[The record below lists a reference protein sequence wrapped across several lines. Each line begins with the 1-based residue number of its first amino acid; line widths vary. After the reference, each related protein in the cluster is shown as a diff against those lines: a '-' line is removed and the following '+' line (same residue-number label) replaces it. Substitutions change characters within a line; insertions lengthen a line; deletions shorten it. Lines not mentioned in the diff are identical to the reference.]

1 LPLNTTVAPESGA
14 SGASP
19 LDVARGDPEAFE
31 GSKGSTDTFAFK
43 MEQNGAVVK
52 RRIVA
57 IMILAGD
64 IGGTKTLLGL
74 FRSDGP
80 RPSRVA
86 VAAYPTLDYSGL
98 PEIVDIFLT
107 SQNVPAPI
115 QRAAFGVAGPVIDQS
130 AEMTNVPWR
139 VEAAELITRF
149 NFRHVRLLNDLE
161 AMAYSVPVLTA
172 SELQQ
177 LQAGERGVEG
187 NVALIAAGT
196 GLGTSLLHWVDGRYV
211 PLPSEGGHTDF
222 AARTDRE
229 IELLQFLRARFGRA
243 EVEHVLS
250 GPGIL
255 NLSDFTHSN
264 DRCATLQT
272 EVPDLP
278 AEVSKSALEGSCD
291 CCVEALDLFV
301 SIYGAVAGNFAL
313 AAVTRGGVYI
323 GGGIAPRILPA
334 FAKGTFIEAF
344 NAKEPMTGLLRAMSV
359 YVILNPDAG
368 LLGAAVYASRLQ

>member
-1 LPLNTTVAPESGA
+1 
-14 SGASP
+14 
-19 LDVARGDPEAFE
+19 
-31 GSKGSTDTFAFK
+31 

-74 FRSDGP
+74 FRPDGP

-86 VAAYPTLDYSGL
+86 FATYPTLDYSGL
-98 PEIVDIFLT
+98 PEIIDVFLA
-107 SQNVPAPI
+107 SQKLPAPI
-115 QRAAFGVAGPVIDQS
+115 QRATFGVAGPVIDQS

-139 VEAAELITRF
+139 VDAAELNARF

-172 SELQQ
+172 SELQP
-177 LQAGERGVEG
+177 LQAGERRVEG
-187 NVALIAAGT
+187 NIALIAAGT
-196 GLGTSLLHWVDGRYV
+196 GLGTSLLHWMDGRYI
-211 PLPSEGGHTDF
+211 PMPSEGGHTDF

-229 IELLQFLRARFGRA
+229 IEFLQFLRNRFGRA

-255 NLSDFTHSN
+255 NLSDFTHASG
-264 DRCATLQT
+264 RCATLKAASNS
-272 EVPDLP
+272 PDLP
-278 AEVSKSALEGSCD
+278 AEVSKAALEGTCD

-334 FAKGTFIEAF
+334 LGKGTFIEAF